1 MDETIKDDVFTEVEA
16 AVEEK
21 VNVIVNPKSRADHEV
36 GGLNFLRKADVSKVQ
51 EERSL
56 LAGYGETQFDCDCNS
71 GTRNDFQE
79 CVPIDNRDVSF
90 KNLT

>member
-1 MDETIKDDVFTEVEA
+1 MDETIKDDVFTEVET
-16 AVEEK
+16 AVERK
-21 VNVIVNPKSRADHEV
+21 VNDIIDPKAEEDHEV
-36 GGLNFLRKADVSKVQ
+36 GGLNFLRKAEVSQVQ

-90 KNLT
+90 KNLI